1 VRKIET
7 TCHTAYLHD
16 MTGEGLILAPKASED
31 VAWLPGTASLHAADE
46 AAMLRRLDGEGFEL
60 SEDEHGAPA
69 WIHVGWSEDGRE
81 AFGLFGRAPITS
93 APTVQE
99 QAAAHQELRRLAG
112 LLPPVA
118 PEQRQPEEV
127 RVPDPSEG
135 P

>member
-16 MTGEGLILAPKASED
+16 MVGEGLILAPKASED

-69 WIHVGWSEDGRE
+69 WVHIGWSQDGRE
-81 AFGLFGRAPITS
+81 AFGLFGRAPVTS
-93 APTVQE
+93 APTMQE
-99 QAAAHQELRRLAG
+99 QADALTDLRAAARLVGGVPAQRRA
-112 LLPPVA
+112 
-118 PEQRQPEEV
+118 
-127 RVPDPSEG
+127 
-135 P
+135 